1 MGRFDQRQGFL
12 MSAIVHLMIMM
23 ALINRAESWRPKQ
36 AAPEPALPVRERIF
50 LPPKEVLR
58 RLAPLPARPATP
70 KLAPR
75 PTPPPPQPRAKDR
88 ISIGPPSAERAKVIE
103 LRREDDLT
111 KAPKGRPDAVPSAPT
126 PTMAQAASP
135 APAPGAGPEVRKAE
149 GLRLPNGPGPA
160 AGKDGSRPGGA
171 SPRPTLAESLRNL
184 EQRLGEVGPRGI
196 ESGTGRQ
203 MGPLFFDP
211 EGADFT
217 LWINHFKN
225 EIYRNWIVPQA
236 ALLGFRG
243 HVDIEF
249 TVERDGSM
257 KDLRVLKSSGT
268 PALDRAAQNAL
279 LGSRFLPLPSDFG
292 PPQVTIQVMFFYNQG
307 PQG

>member
-23 ALINRAESWRPKQ
+23 ALINRVATREK
-36 AAPEPALPVRERIF
+36 AKEPTASLGPVKEHIFMPSRE
-50 LPPKEVLR
+50 LLR
-58 RLAPLPARPATP
+58 QLAPPPAHRTPAP
-70 KLAPR
+70 A
-75 PTPPPPQPRAKDR
+75 PTPPPAQTRPKDR
-88 ISIGPPSAERAKVIE
+88 ISVGPPSTDRAKVLE

-111 KAPKGRPDAVPSAPT
+111 KVPKGRPNALPSVPPT
-126 PTMAQAASP
+126 PAPAVAAASP
-135 APAPGAGPEVRKAE
+135 APVPGTGTEVRRAE
-149 GLRLPNGPGPA
+149 GLRLPSGLNQPAPG
-160 AGKDGSRPGGA
+160 DGGSHAGGA

-196 ESGTGRQ
+196 ESGTGQQ

-217 LWINHFKN
+217 VWINHFKN
-225 EIYRNWIVPQA
+225 EVYRNWIVPQA

-243 HVDIEF
+243 HVDLEF
-249 TVERDGSM
+249 SVERDGTLT
-257 KDLRVLKSSGT
+257 DLKMLKSSGT
-268 PALDRAAQNAL
+268 PALDRAAANAL
-279 LGSRFLPLPSDFG
+279 MGSRLLPLPRDFG
-292 PPQVTIQVMFFYNQG
+292 PPRVTMQVTFFYNQG